1 MTKAPPL
8 TPELPLDEA
17 SHQRMRVRAVVASA
31 VGTTIEWYDFFL
43 YGSAAA
49 LVFPRVFFPASD
61 PFNGTLLA
69 FSTFFVGF
77 VARPVGAAI
86 FGHWGDRVG
95 RKSALIATLVL
106 MGIATVGI
114 GLVPSYESIGLLAPV
129 LLVTGRVLQGIGVG
143 GEWAGSALLAG
154 EWTQAKNRG
163 FATSWAQ
170 FGAPAGLVL
179 TNGALGLMSWLTTEE
194 QFFSWGWRVP
204 FVCSFVLVL
213 IGLYIRLGILETPV
227 FAKLKAKGRVERAP
241 VIEVLRNNWRE
252 VVLTSLLRT
261 GQLTPYYIITTYI
274 LSYGTQV
281 LGLSRALV
289 LNLVMATALIS
300 LVTIPTF
307 GYLSDRVGRHRLI
320 AIGCICM
327 LFFPFLYFALLDSG
341 ALMLAAAAII
351 ISKPIHDMQYAP
363 QAAVISEAFPG
374 SVRYTGASLGYQ
386 LASVTAGGPAPIVA
400 LYLYETFK
408 NSQAIAAFMAASA
421 LVSLIS
427 VWMLRHR
434 SGGLDNE

>member
-1 MTKAPPL
+1 M
-8 TPELPLDEA
+8 
-17 SHQRMRVRAVVASA
+17 MIRAVAASA

-49 LVFPRVFFPASD
+49 LVFPRVFFPSSD
-61 PFNGTLLA
+61 PFTGTLLA

-77 VARPVGAAI
+77 IARPVGAAI

-106 MGIATVGI
+106 MGVATVGI
-114 GLVPSYESIGLLAPV
+114 GMVPNYAVIGIWAPI
-129 LLVTGRVLQGIGVG
+129 LLVIGRVLQGIGVG
-143 GEWAGSALLAG
+143 GEWGGSALLAG
-154 EWTQAKNRG
+154 EWTNPKRRG
-163 FATSWAQ
+163 FSTSWAQ

-194 QFFSWGWRVP
+194 QFFSWGWRIP
-204 FVCSFVLVL
+204 FVFSFVLVL

-227 FAKLKAKGRVERAP
+227 FANLKAKGKVSRAP
-241 VIEVLRNNWRE
+241 VTEVLRHNWRE
-252 VVLTSLLRT
+252 VILTSLLRT

-281 LGLSRALV
+281 LDLSRALI

-307 GYLSDRVGRHRLI
+307 GYLSDRIGRRRLV
-320 AIGCICM
+320 AIGCVSM
-327 LFFPFLYFALLDSG
+327 MVFPFIYFAMLDSG
-341 ALMLAAAAII
+341 ALVLAAAAII

-363 QAAVISEAFPG
+363 QAALISESFPG

-386 LASVTAGGPAPIVA
+386 LASVTAGGPAPIIA

-408 NSQAIAAFMAASA
+408 TSQAIAAFMAASA

-427 VWMLRHR
+427 VWLLRDR
-434 SGGLDNE
+434 GGSLDHE